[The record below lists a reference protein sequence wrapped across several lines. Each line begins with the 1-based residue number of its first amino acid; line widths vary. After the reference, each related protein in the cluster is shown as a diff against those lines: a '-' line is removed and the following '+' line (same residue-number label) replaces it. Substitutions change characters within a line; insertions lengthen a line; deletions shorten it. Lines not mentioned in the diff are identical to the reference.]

1 MILAADIGGTKSLF
15 ACFEQQGDRLTAVKK
30 LKLKSKDY
38 SSLEEATKEFLR
50 LAQDVLHNRK
60 IQAAAFGLA
69 GPVINNKCRLTNL
82 GWTVDAKHLQ
92 KALALSRRVVLLND
106 LQGVGMGI
114 PLLGQNSFLDLNPNR
129 RWSAATKKRK
139 NDENTLAILAPGTG
153 LGEAMIIGK
162 KVHPSEGAHSDFAP
176 KSEEEVRLWRFA
188 AKKTGHVSYERFLSG
203 PGLML
208 LAEFYAA
215 EQGIKNLEFPSTPQD
230 ITHRALESSCAIC
243 QSALH
248 MFVKILGAEAG
259 NLALKTFAAGG
270 VFIGGGIAPN
280 ILPKL
285 KDGTFFEAFCD
296 KGRFSDWLKQI
307 PAAVILDEET
317 ALKGI
322 AAAAAKAAGWKF
334 AAVES

>member
-1 MILAADIGGTKSLF
+1 MLFRSKSLF
-15 ACFEQQGDRLTAVKK
+15 ACFEQQGDRLVAFKK
-30 LKLKSKDY
+30 LKLESKAY

-50 LAQDVLHNRK
+50 LAQDVLQTQQ

-69 GPVINNKCRLTNL
+69 GPIINNKSRLTNL

-106 LQGVGMGI
+106 LQGVGMGV
-114 PLLGQNSFLDLNPNR
+114 PLLGQNDFLNLNPNR
-129 RWSAATKKRK
+129 PWNATTKKRQ
-139 NDENTLAILAPGTG
+139 NDENALAILAPGTG
-153 LGEAMIIGK
+153 LGEAMIIDK
-162 KVHPSEGAHSDFAP
+162 KVHPSEGAHCDFAP
-176 KSEEEVRLWRFA
+176 KTEEEVRLWRFA

-203 PGLML
+203 PGLVL
-208 LAEFYAA
+208 LAEFYAI
-215 EQGIKNLEFPSTPQD
+215 EQGTTNFELPRSPD
-230 ITHRALESSCAIC
+230 AVTHRALENSCAIC

-248 MFVKILGAEAG
+248 MFAKILGAEAG

-270 VFIGGGIAPN
+270 VFIGGGIAPK

-285 KDGTFFEAFCD
+285 KDGTFFDAFCD

-307 PAAVILDEET
+307 PAAVILDEEA